1 MSSLEIVFCFLGN
14 SGGLSSM
21 SDNRGVYDTLGNPAS
36 SSSLP
41 SFYRQ
46 NQDQSMYNPNV
57 FNQQP
62 AYPHSNYPNHLQP
75 FCELQSLQSN
85 GNVYEDEILSS
96 LPTIPLDDIQPSY
109 GLSLSQANENV
120 YENQNLPL
128 SITIPRN
135 DNPSSSSPG
144 NQYAPANP
152 ANDPN
157 QTNYDPNMNY
167 LRDNPNLLT
176 PQ

>member
-1 MSSLEIVFCFLGN
+1 MSG
-14 SGGLSSM
+14 
-21 SDNRGVYDTLGNPAS
+21 NRGVYGTSDNPAS

-46 NQDQSMYNPNV
+46 NQGQSMYNPNGL
-57 FNQQP
+57 NQQG
-62 AYPHSNYPNHLQP
+62 AYPHSNYPNHLRSP
-75 FCELQSLQSN
+75 YGL
-85 GNVYEDEILSS
+85 LSS
-96 LPTIPLDDIQPSY
+96 QP
-109 GLSLSQANENV
+109 NENV
-120 YENQNLPL
+120 YENHNLPL
-128 SITIPRN
+128 LPTISRN

-167 LRDNPNLLT
+167 HRDNPNLLT
-176 PQ
+176 PQYYPQQQPTASAVDRPQTQIPIDQTISPNGFTPSSDGGLKENYEHMPR